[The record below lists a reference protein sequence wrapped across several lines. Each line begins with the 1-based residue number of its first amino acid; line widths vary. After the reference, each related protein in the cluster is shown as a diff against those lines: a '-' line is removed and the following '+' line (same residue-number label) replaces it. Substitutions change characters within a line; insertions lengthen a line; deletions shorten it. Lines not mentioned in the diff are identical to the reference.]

1 MNGELESAVECY
13 KEAVRISAD
22 PYYEQFPKLSLGMG
36 YVLNGNIKYGEDV
49 LEEVVEFSQQY
60 GTEVIGTVAQTFL
73 GLCAVSNGRL
83 NRGIKMMEAGAKP
96 YLENGSKWRFALNE
110 HILGK
115 VYFQMT
121 DKDARISPAALA
133 KNIGFLLTNMPVV
146 HRKIE
151 QHFSKAIE
159 LAEAVKARG
168 ILGQA
173 YLDFGIYHQTKKR
186 TDQARECINR
196 AIALFDECKADGY
209 LKQAEKAL
217 ESLHQ

>member
-1 MNGELESAVECY
+1 
-13 KEAVRISAD
+13 
-22 PYYEQFPKLSLGMG
+22 
-36 YVLNGNIKYGEDV
+36 
-49 LEEVVEFSQQY
+49 
-60 GTEVIGTVAQTFL
+60 
-73 GLCAVSNGRL
+73 
-83 NRGIKMMEAGAKP
+83 
-96 YLENGSKWRFALNE
+96 
-110 HILGK
+110 
-115 VYFQMT
+115 MT
-121 DKDARISPAALA
+121 DKDARISPAAMA

-146 HRKIE
+146 NRKIE
-151 QHFSKAIE
+151 QHFKNAIKI
-159 LAEAVKARG
+159 AEEVKAKG